1 MLGCVLLAGCFRLRE
16 SLPAERRSAVAWGDI
31 FRSFGTVLR
40 NRRYV
45 AYVLQM
51 GFAQGVLFAYIASS
65 PFIMQGHYGFSAFEF
80 SICFAVNAVAIGSAA
95 AFSIRFRNPE
105 RSTRAG
111 CMGMLLFAAAEA
123 VALGLGCGFWVY
135 EGLLFGLLFAM
146 GLTFTSSTALAMG
159 AAREYAGTASA
170 MLGAICFS
178 FGGIGVAAGR
188 GTATRSSPQVRS
200 SSSAPS
206 AHGSACAS
214 PRGTQRLPPPEKGRR
229 LCSGP

>member
-80 SICFAVNAVAIGSAA
+80 SICFAVNAVWACS
-95 AFSIRFRNPE
+95 
-105 RSTRAG
+105 
-111 CMGMLLFAAAEA
+111 
-123 VALGLGCGFWVY
+123 
-135 EGLLFGLLFAM
+135 
-146 GLTFTSSTALAMG
+146 
-159 AAREYAGTASA
+159 
-170 MLGAICFS
+170 
-178 FGGIGVAAGR
+178 
-188 GTATRSSPQVRS
+188 SSP
-200 SSSAPS
+200 
-206 AHGSACAS
+206 
-214 PRGTQRLPPPEKGRR
+214 LPKPWP
-229 LCSGP
+229 